1 MSDDPIKPKNDPTPE
16 PWHVS
21 RMLMRNPISLAGV
34 ALAIVSL
41 ANIFLFVLIDNIA
54 SKASPY
60 IGILAYMV
68 APGFFVFGL
77 LLMVVGLLFER
88 KKKVVSTDF
97 YPRIDLNDPSQ
108 RGAVISFMS
117 FLVVFVVVSAA
128 GSYKAYEYTDSV
140 QFCGQLCHT
149 VMNPEFTA
157 YQLSPHA
164 RVACVDCHVGS
175 GATWYVK
182 SKLSGARQVYAAT
195 FNTFPR
201 PIPTPVHNLRP
212 AQDTC
217 EQCHWPKK
225 FYGGQL
231 KVFTHYAD
239 DEKNTMR
246 QVRLLIKTGG
256 GDPATGAPEGIHWHM
271 NIANKITYVA
281 ADEQRQIIP
290 YIRVEDM
297 QGRVTEYYA
306 QDSKLTKDQIKDQV
320 AKGAAHRMDCVDC
333 HNRPTHIYVPPDQSV
348 DQAML
353 ARRIDASLPFIK
365 QQAVTVLTAKY
376 ATTDEAVRGI
386 ATGLQDYYEKKYP
399 DLAKSKQLE
408 IRGAVD
414 EVKAIFQRTT
424 FPEMKLNWQT
434 HPNNLGHYYYPGCF
448 RCHDGQHVSSDGKV
462 VSKECNQCHTLMSQ
476 TDAGTA
482 IATSAPPPVAPT
494 FQHPVDI
501 GDLTQVTCSDCHTG
515 GTGP

>member
-1 MSDDPIKPKNDPTPE
+1 MENEKSPQAVE
-16 PWHVS
+16 SWHRS
-21 RMLMRNPISLAGV
+21 RMLLRNPISLAGV

-41 ANIFLFVLIDNIA
+41 ANIFLFVLIDVIGN
-54 SKASPY
+54 KPSPY

-68 APGFFVFGL
+68 SPAFLVLGM
-77 LLMVVGLLFER
+77 LLMLVGILLERR
-88 KKKVVSTDF
+88 KKVPSTEF
-97 YPRIDLNDPSQ
+97 YPRIDLNDPAQ
-108 RGAVISFMS
+108 RSAVISFMT
-117 FLVVFVVVSAA
+117 FLIVFVVISAA

-157 YQLSPHA
+157 YRLSPHA

-182 SKLSGARQVYAAT
+182 SKLSGARQVYAAA

-212 AQDTC
+212 AQETC

-239 DEKNTMR
+239 DEKNTVR
-246 QVRLLIKTGG
+246 QIRMIIKTGG

-271 NIANKITYVA
+271 NIANKIEYVA
-281 ADEQRQIIP
+281 ADEKRQIIP
-290 YIRVEDM
+290 YIHVEDL

-306 QDSKLTKDQIKDQV
+306 KDSTLTKDQI
-320 AKGAAHRMDCVDC
+320 AKSERHRMDCVDC
-333 HNRPTHIYVPPDQSV
+333 HNRPTHIYVPPDLSV
-348 DQAML
+348 DQSLL
-353 ARRIDASLPFIK
+353 ARRLDVSLPFIK
-365 QQAVTVLTAKY
+365 QQSVTVLTGTY
-376 ATTDEAVRGI
+376 ATTDEAMRGI
-386 ATGLQDYYEKKYP
+386 ASGLQDFYEKKYP
-399 DLAKSKQLE
+399 DLAKTKQLE
-408 IRGAVD
+408 IRGAVT
-414 EVKAIFQRTT
+414 EVQQIFKRTT

-434 HPNNLGHYYYPGCF
+434 HPNNLGHFYYTGCF
-448 RCHDGQHVSSDGKV
+448 RCHDGQHVSADGKII
-462 VSKECNQCHTLMSQ
+462 SKDCNQCHTLMSE
-476 TDAGTA
+476 TEGTTSVA
-482 IATSAPPPVAPT
+482 ATTLPS

-501 GDLTQVTCSDCHTG
+501 GDLTQVNCSDCHTG
-515 GTGP
+515 GVGP

>member
-1 MSDDPIKPKNDPTPE
+1 MDNEKPSPE
-16 PWHVS
+16 RVEPRHRL
-21 RMLMRNPISLAGV
+21 RMLLRNPVSLAGV
-34 ALAIVSL
+34 ALVIVSV
-41 ANIFLFVLIDNIA
+41 ANIFLFVLIDFIA
-54 SKASPY
+54 IKPSPY

-68 APGFFVFGL
+68 SPAFLALGL
-77 LLMVVGLLFER
+77 LMMLAGVLLERR
-88 KKKVVSTDF
+88 KKVASTEF
-97 YPRIDLNDPSQ
+97 YPRIDLNDPTQ
-108 RGAVISFMS
+108 RSAVISFMT
-117 FLVVFVVVSAA
+117 FLVVFVTVSAA

-164 RVACVDCHVGS
+164 RVACVDCHVGA

-182 SKLSGARQVYAAT
+182 SKLSGARQVFAAT

-231 KVFTHYAD
+231 KVFTHYSN
-239 DEKNTMR
+239 DEKNSLR
-246 QVRLLIKTGG
+246 QVRMLIKTGG

-281 ADEQRQIIP
+281 ADEKRQIIP
-290 YIRVEDM
+290 YVRVEDM

-306 QDSKLTKDQIKDQV
+306 KDSTLSKDQI
-320 AKGAAHRMDCVDC
+320 AKADKHRMDCVDC
-333 HNRPTHIYVPPDQSV
+333 HNRPTHIYVPPDLSV
-348 DQAML
+348 DQSLL
-353 ARRIDASLPFIK
+353 ARRLDISLPFIK
-365 QQAVTVLTAKY
+365 QEAVTVLTGTY
-376 ATTDEAVRGI
+376 ATTDDAMRAI
-386 ATGLQDYYEKKYP
+386 ASGLQGFYESKYP
-399 DLAKSKQLE
+399 DVAKTRQLE
-408 IRGAVD
+408 IRTAVD
-414 EVKAIFQRTT
+414 EVQQIFKRTT

-448 RCHDGQHVSSDGKV
+448 RCHDGQHVSADGKV
-462 VSKECNQCHTLMSQ
+462 VSRDCNQCHTLMSE
-476 TDAGTA
+476 TEGTPA
-482 IATSAPPPVAPT
+482 AAAPASPT
-494 FQHPVDI
+494 FQHPVDV
-501 GDLTQVTCSDCHTG
+501 GDLTQVNCADCHTG

>member
-1 MSDDPIKPKNDPTPE
+1 METENTTPE
-16 PWHVS
+16 PVEARHRL
-21 RMLMRNPISLAGV
+21 RMLLRNPVSLAGI
-34 ALAIVSL
+34 ALVLVSI
-41 ANIFLFVLIDNIA
+41 ANIFLFVLIDAIA
-54 SKASPY
+54 TKPSPY

-68 APGFFVFGL
+68 SPGFLVLGL
-77 LLMVVGLLFER
+77 LMILVGVLIERR
-88 KKKVVSTDF
+88 KKVAPTDF
-97 YPRIDLNDPSQ
+97 YPVVDLNDRKQ
-108 RGAVISFMS
+108 RSAVISFVT
-117 FLVVFVVVSAA
+117 FLVVFVTVSAA
-128 GSYKAYEYTDSV
+128 GSYKAYEFTDSV

-195 FNTFPR
+195 FKTFPR

-231 KVFTHYAD
+231 KVFTHYSN

-246 QVRLLIKTGG
+246 QVRMLIKTGG

-271 NIANKITYVA
+271 NISNKIEYVA
-281 ADEQRQIIP
+281 ADDKRQTIP
-290 YIRVEDM
+290 YVHVEDQ

-306 QDSKLTKDQIKDQV
+306 KDSTVSKDQI
-320 AKGAAHRMDCVDC
+320 AKSQRHHMDCVDC
-333 HNRPTHIYVPPDQSV
+333 HNRPTHIYVPPDQAV
-348 DQAML
+348 DQSLL
-353 ARRIDASLPFIK
+353 ARRIDSSLPFIK
-365 QQAVTVLTAKY
+365 QEAVTVLTASY
-376 ATTDEAVRGI
+376 ETTDAAKQAI
-386 ATGLQDYYEKKYP
+386 ASGLQDFYEQKYP
-399 DLAKSKQLE
+399 GIVKAKQLE
-408 IRGAVD
+408 IRNAVS
-414 EVKAIFQRTT
+414 EVQQIFARTT

-434 HPNNLGHYYYPGCF
+434 HPNNLGHYYYSGCF
-448 RCHDGQHVSSDGKV
+448 RCHDGQHVSADGRV
-462 VSKECNQCHTLMSQ
+462 ISKDCNQCHTLMSE
-476 TDAGTA
+476 TDGTSTA
-482 IATSAPPPVAPT
+482 AAAAPAS

-501 GDLTQVTCSDCHTG
+501 GDLTQVNCSDCHTG
-515 GTGP
+515 GVGP